1 MKWFVEKFFDE
12 HEKKL
17 KLEKRDLALRYG
29 ENPHEGV
36 AVFGDPQFEVLHEGK
51 QLSFN
56 NILDAEAA
64 WVVAAHLTGLGGGAV
79 VVKHQNPCGAAMLK
93 YSHGEV
99 ECVHKAIQADAESS
113 YGGILATSF
122 PITMAVAE
130 SLKTYLEV
138 IVAPDFEPGAVE
150 VLSKK
155 KVRLIKPKNYVP
167 ASGKLAFGSLVVS
180 ERRVDGEPELLFGMP
195 FRQDEVR
202 FALIVA
208 EGVKSNAIVIV
219 KDGVTVGI
227 GGGQPS
233 RKRAAW
239 IAVTLAGDRAHGA
252 IAASDAFFP
261 FTDSLE
267 VLVHAGVKCVVAPTG
282 SIRDEEVLDYAKQ
295 AGLTF
300 YRSPIRVFRH

>member
-1 MKWFVEKFFDE
+1 MVFVPEEKICF
-12 HEKKL
+12 EKISL
-17 KLEKRDLALRYG
+17 DLRYG
-29 ENPHEGV
+29 ENPHEASFVYGTP
-36 AVFGDPQFEVLHEGK
+36 AFDVLHEGK

-64 WVVAAHLTGLGGGAV
+64 WVVASNLNRIGGGAV
-79 VVKHQNPCGAAMLK
+79 VVKHQNPCGAAYLVP
-93 YSHGEV
+93 GRTRV
-99 ECVHKAIQADAESS
+99 ECVHLAIQADVESS

-122 PITMAVAE
+122 PITREIAE

-138 IVAPDFEPGAVE
+138 IIAPDFEDEAVQ

-155 KVRLIKPKNYVP
+155 KVRLIRPKDYTPYN
-167 ASGKLAFGSLVVS
+167 GKLAFGSLVVS
-180 ERRVDGEPELLFGMP
+180 ERKFEGMPELLFGEP
-195 FRQDEVR
+195 CDVNEVL
-202 FALIVA
+202 FSLIVA

-239 IAVTLAGDRAHGA
+239 IAVTLAGEKAKGA
-252 IAASDAFFP
+252 VACSDAFFP

-267 VLVHAGVKCVVAPTG
+267 LLIDAGIKYVVAPLG
-282 SIRDEEVLDYAKQ
+282 SIRDQEVLEFAQKS
-295 AGLTF
+295 GISF
-300 YRSPIRVFRH
+300 YKSPIRVFRH